1 MIEQFYTSPKGGNF
15 DQFAVDEAR
24 SITKAVESTI
34 NLLIELSG
42 NLNAALELLRVNNI
56 DNRIGIREEEVLDRL
71 SDLHGIA
78 YYLDSHAEELEYKA
92 KRAAEEEEL
101 RNTGFLPPNEP
112 KE

>member
-1 MIEQFYTSPKGGNF
+1 MIEEFYKSTKGVNLA
-15 DQFAVDEAR
+15 QFAVDEAR
-24 SITKAVESTI
+24 SMTKAVESTI

-42 NLNAALELLRVNNI
+42 SLNAALELLRANNI
-56 DNRIGIREEEVLDRL
+56 DNRIGIREEEVLDHL

-78 YYLDSHAEELEYKA
+78 YYLDSHVEELEYMA
-92 KRAAEEEEL
+92 KKAAEEEEL